1 MPTSK
6 LPNQLDFV
14 RVTTCRLCG
23 SRDLNVVLELPDT
36 PFGDRYLPQ
45 GGGAEFANLIPLEI
59 VQCVVCNN
67 FQTSVV
73 VNVNTMYEHYLS
85 RPGAVNKVL
94 SASYREYAE
103 HLDNLLNLKPE
114 DLVVEIGSNDGLF
127 VSYFAKKN
135 IRCLGV
141 DPAQNL
147 AEVALSRGVK
157 TVSSF
162 FGRSLAT
169 QLTSEHGKAKLIVA
183 NFMVANVPDLDDFMS
198 GVSDLLADDG
208 IYAMETNYVLDVVDK
223 MQLEVINH
231 EHITYFSVESLSKF
245 LDKHGLEIFK
255 AKRVPSKSGSL
266 RCFIGHKGR
275 KFAVEE
281 SVSNAKHFE
290 SKYGI
295 FMSSVWQPMAK
306 TIDHVSLASRKYFG
320 GKNRNEIVAYGSSI
334 GATTLLYSLNIG
346 EYFQAL
352 IDDDPY
358 RQDLESPGW
367 AIPTVSSDKIFA
379 DPVKAKVCAV
389 LAPRY
394 VSQIVEKNQH
404 ALESGV
410 TFLRVWPM
418 LEEVPYSPWR
428 GESSKKDFE
437 K

>member
-1 MPTSK
+1 MPTSN
-6 LPNQLDFV
+6 LPNQLDFIGV
-14 RVTTCRLCG
+14 ISCRLCG
-23 SRDLNVVLELPDT
+23 SKDLNVVFELPDT

-94 SASYREYAE
+94 SASYQEYAE
-103 HLDNLLNLKPE
+103 HLDKLLDLTPE

-147 AEVALSRGVK
+147 ADVALSRGVK

-169 QLTSEHGKAKLIVA
+169 QLTNEYGKAKLIVA

-198 GVSDLLADDG
+198 GVSALLADDG

-223 MQLEVINH
+223 MQLEVVNH
-231 EHITYFSVESLSKF
+231 EHVTYFSVESLSNF
-245 LDKHGLEIFK
+245 LETHGLEIFR

-290 SKYGI
+290 SNFGI
-295 FMSSVWQPMAK
+295 FMPSVWQPMAK
-306 TIDHVSLASRKYFG
+306 TIDHVSSAARRYLG
-320 GKNRNEIVAYGSSI
+320 GKNRNETVAYGSSI

-346 EYFQAL
+346 EYFKAL

-358 RQDLESPGW
+358 RQELESPGW
-367 AIPTVSSDKIFA
+367 AIPTVSSDKVFSV
-379 DPVKAKVCAV
+379 PVKAKVCAV

-394 VSQIVEKNQH
+394 VSQIVEKNQL
-404 ALESGV
+404 ALDAGV

-418 LEEVPYSPWR
+418 LEEVPYRPWR
-428 GESSKKDFE
+428 GESSAKDFE
-437 K
+437 R

>member
-1 MPTSK
+1 MV
-6 LPNQLDFV
+6 F
-14 RVTTCRLCG
+14 R
-23 SRDLNVVLELPDT
+23 LPDA
-36 PFGDRYLPQ
+36 PFGDRYLPP

-73 VNVNTMYEHYLS
+73 VNVKTMYEHYLS

-94 SASYREYAE
+94 STSYQEYAE
-103 HLDNLLNLKPE
+103 HLDKLLNLTPE

-127 VSYFAKKN
+127 AS
-135 IRCLGV
+135 
-141 DPAQNL
+141 
-147 AEVALSRGVK
+147 
-157 TVSSF
+157 
-162 FGRSLAT
+162 
-169 QLTSEHGKAKLIVA
+169 
-183 NFMVANVPDLDDFMS
+183 DLDDFMS
-198 GVSDLLADDG
+198 GVSDFLADDG

-245 LDKHGLEIFK
+245 LEKHGLEIFR

-266 RCFIGHKGR
+266 RCYIGHKGC
-275 KFAVEE
+275 KFAVED

-290 SKYGI
+290 SNYGI
-295 FMSSVWQPMAK
+295 FMPSVWMPMGK
-306 TIDHVSLASRKYFG
+306 TIDHVSIAARKYFG
-320 GKNRNEIVAYGSSI
+320 DKDKKQTVAYGSSI

-346 EYFQAL
+346 EYFQVL

-367 AIPTVSSDKIFA
+367 AIPTVSRDKVFS
-379 DPVKAKVCAV
+379 DPVKAKVCAI

-394 VSQIVEKNQH
+394 VSQIVENNQP
-404 ALESGV
+404 ALDSGV
-410 TFLRVWPM
+410 TFVRVWPM
-418 LEEVPYSPWR
+418 LEEVPYRSWH

>member
-1 MPTSK
+1 MSKSK
-6 LPNQLDFV
+6 LPNQLDFI
-14 RVTTCRLCG
+14 RVTSCRLCE
-23 SRDLNVVLELPDT
+23 SKDLNIVFELPDT
-36 PFGDRYLPQ
+36 PYGDRYLPP
-45 GGGAEFANLIPLEI
+45 GSGAEFANLIPLQI
-59 VQCVVCNN
+59 VQCSVCSN

-73 VNVNTMYEHYLS
+73 VNINSMYEHYLS

-94 SASYREYAE
+94 STSYRQYAE
-103 HLDNLLNLKPE
+103 HLDELLGLTPN

-127 VSYFAKKN
+127 SSYFAAKD

-147 AEVALSRGVK
+147 SEVALSRGVK
-157 TVSSF
+157 TISSF
-162 FGRSLAT
+162 FGSSLANE
-169 QLTSEHGKAKLIVA
+169 LISDHGQAKLIVA

-198 GVSDLLADDG
+198 GVKKLLATDG

-245 LDKHGLEIFK
+245 VEKHGLEIFA

-266 RCFIGHKGR
+266 RCYVQHKGS
-275 KFAVEE
+275 KHSVEE
-281 SVSNAKHFE
+281 SVSNAKSFE
-290 SKYGI
+290 ANYGI
-295 FMSSVWQPMAK
+295 FMPSVWKPMCK
-306 TIDHVSLASRKYFG
+306 TIDHVSIAARNYFG
-320 GKNRNEIVAYGSSI
+320 DKDRKQIAAYGSSI

-367 AIPTVSSDKIFA
+367 AIPTISGDRVFS
-379 DPVKAKVCAV
+379 DPVKVRVCAI

-394 VSQIVEKNQH
+394 VTQIIEKNQH
-404 ALESGV
+404 ALDSGV

-418 LEEVPYSPWR
+418 LEEVPYRQWR
-428 GESSKKDFE
+428 GEPSVKDFE